1 MYLEESFMEE
11 IKGPKDSI
19 LNKIA
24 DVIAHFSREERI
36 EKKKTIENKLFEFAN
51 FIEASTVFLYTDKTG
66 EIPTENIIRQSLEFE
81 KSVVLPVYTGPKNS
95 IPLYRINEF
104 PSDLVENDTGVLE
117 PAPGKCKR
125 IKPEEIDVALI
136 PGLVFDDKGGRI
148 GFGDGFYKKL
158 VTQLP
163 ETCRKIS
170 LAFEEQIVDQVNM
183 DSRKH
188 SVDIII
194 TDKRIMYKI

>member
-1 MYLEESFMEE
+1 MDE

-24 DVIAHFSREERI
+24 DVIAHFSREEQI
-36 EKKKTIENKLFEFAN
+36 EKQKTIENKLFEFAN
-51 FIEASTVFLYTDKTG
+51 FIEASAVFVYTGKAG
-66 EIPTENIIRQSLEFE
+66 EIPAENIIKRALELE
-81 KSVVLPVYTGPKNS
+81 KSIVLPGYAGLKNAVN
-95 IPLYRINEF
+95 LYRINEF
-104 PSDLVENDTGVLE
+104 PSDLVENDNGVPE
-117 PAPGKCKR
+117 PDPGKCKKV
-125 IKPEEIDVALI
+125 KPEEIEVALI
-136 PGLVFDDKGGRI
+136 PGLVFDDKGGRM

-158 VTQLP
+158 ITQLP

-170 LAFEEQIVDQVNM
+170 LAFEEQVVDQVNM

-194 TDKRIMYKI
+194 TDKRVIYKI

>member
-1 MYLEESFMEE
+1 MDE
-11 IKGPKDSI
+11 IKGPKDGI

-24 DVIAHFSREERI
+24 EVIAHFSREEQI
-36 EKKKTIENKLFEFAN
+36 AKQKTIENKLFEFAN
-51 FIEASTVFLYTDKTG
+51 FIEAVTVFSYTGKAG
-66 EIPTENIIRQSLEFE
+66 EIPAENVIRRALELE
-81 KSVVLPVYTGPKNS
+81 KAVVLPVYPGPKNS
-95 IPLYRINEF
+95 VNLYRINEF
-104 PSDLVENDTGVLE
+104 SSDLVENDAGVLE
-117 PAPGKCKR
+117 PIPRKCKR
-125 IKPEEIDVALI
+125 TKPEEIDVALI

-158 VTQLP
+158 ITQLP

-170 LAFEEQIVDQVNM
+170 LAFEEQVVDQVNM

-194 TDKRIMYKI
+194 TDKRVIYKI

>member
-1 MYLEESFMEE
+1 MDE
-11 IKGPKDSI
+11 IKGPKDGI

-24 DVIAHFSREERI
+24 DVIAHFSREEQI
-36 EKKKTIENKLFEFAN
+36 EKQEAIGNKLFEFAN
-51 FIEASTVFLYTDKTG
+51 FIEAETVFLYTGRAG
-66 EIPTENIIRQSLEFE
+66 EIPTEKIIKRALELE
-81 KSVVLPVYTGPKNS
+81 KSIVLPGSTEAKTSVS
-95 IPLYRINEF
+95 LYRINEF
-104 PSDLVENDTGVLE
+104 PSDLVENDAGVLD
-117 PAPGKCKR
+117 PAPRKCKR
-125 IKPEEIDVALI
+125 IKAEEIDVALI

-148 GFGDGFYKKL
+148 GFGEGFYKKL
-158 VTQLP
+158 ITQLP

-194 TDKRIMYKI
+194 TDKRIIYKI

>member
-1 MYLEESFMEE
+1 MYLEESFMDE
-11 IKGPKDSI
+11 IKGPKESI

-24 DVIAHFSREERI
+24 DVIAHFSREEQI
-36 EKKKTIENKLFEFAN
+36 EKQKTIENKLSEFAN
-51 FIEASTVFLYTDKTG
+51 FIESTTVFLYTGKAG
-66 EIPTENIIRQSLEFE
+66 EIPTENIIKRSLEME
-81 KSVVLPVYTGPKNS
+81 KSVVLPVFTGPKNS
-95 IPLYRINEF
+95 VGLYRINEF

-117 PAPGKCKR
+117 PDSRKCKKV
-125 IKPEEIDVALI
+125 KPEEIDVALI
-136 PGLVFDDKGGRI
+136 PGLVFDDKGGRM

-158 VTQLP
+158 ITQLP

-170 LAFEEQIVDQVNM
+170 LAFEEQIVDQVSM

-194 TDKRIMYKI
+194 TDKRVIYKI

>member
-1 MYLEESFMEE
+1 MDE
-11 IKGPKDSI
+11 IKGPKESI

-24 DVIAHFSREERI
+24 DVIAHFSREEQI
-36 EKKKTIENKLFEFAN
+36 EKQKTIENKLFEFAN
-51 FIEASTVFLYTDKTG
+51 FIESTTVFLYTGKAG
-66 EIPTENIIRQSLEFE
+66 EIPTENIIKRSLEME
-81 KSVVLPVYTGPKNS
+81 KSVVLPVFTGPKNS
-95 IPLYRINEF
+95 VGLYRINEF

-117 PAPGKCKR
+117 PDSRKCKR
-125 IKPEEIDVALI
+125 VKPEEIDVALI
-136 PGLVFDDKGGRI
+136 PGLVFDDKGGRM

-158 VTQLP
+158 ITQLP

-170 LAFEEQIVDQVNM
+170 LAFEEQIVDQVSM

-194 TDKRIMYKI
+194 TDKRVIYKI